1 MTKLMGGNGAVMEQS
16 EVYTALQQGV
26 IDAAENSELVYRDFK
41 NYEVAPATLFT
52 RTSSRNRIARLH
64 LLPFPFCGQLQP
76 AADFLRRKWQERIQK
91 NRCNP
96 WLGRHCLC
104 FRTFYAFFTLK
115 SG

>member
-1 MTKLMGGNGAVMEQS
+1 MEQS

-41 NYEVAPATLFT
+41 NYEVAPYYAYT
-52 RTSSRNRIARLH
+52 RHIVHPNVVPESDS
-64 LLPFPFCGQLQP
+64 PPSP
-76 AADFLRRKWQERIQK
+76 AAVSILWTVAASRRFSQKKWQERIQK

-96 WLGRHCLC
+96 WLGRLCLC
-104 FRTFYAFFTLK
+104 FRTFYAFFTLM